1 MKKGLASL
9 PTHQR
14 ITHILAKITL
24 KQKKL
29 DEDASHFLRLCKG
42 AGSYMLEERILQSVC
57 VHSPTPYKPMIAV
70 TAERVRGMGRRS
82 ALDDVAAVTQQNAE
96 SSNNNVLSGV

>member
-14 ITHILAKITL
+14 ITHILAEITL

-29 DEDASHFLRLCKG
+29 DEGASHFLRLCKG
-42 AGSYMLEERILQSVC
+42 ARPYMLEERILEGVC

-70 TAERVRGMGRRS
+70 RAERLGGMGELRDS
-82 ALDDVAAVTQQNAE
+82 GAA
-96 SSNNNVLSGV
+96 